1 MSDLERRYVE
11 LRADADGRRL
21 SGVAIRYGDTATLP
35 FGRER
40 VEPGAFGDMAAADV
54 ILNASHDR
62 TAPLA
67 RTGGGGL
74 ELVDSAERLAFA
86 ATLPETRAA
95 DDVLAL
101 VRGNIMRGASVEM
114 RVTGQR
120 FESGVRIIER
130 AALSAIGIVDT
141 AAYGKSEIEA
151 RRAALPKPTPRRRR
165 YF

>member
-11 LRADADGRRL
+11 LRADDTGRVLR
-21 SGVAIRYGDTATLP
+21 GVAVVYGDVASLP

-40 VEPGAFGDMAAADV
+40 IEPGAFAPIGDV

-62 TAPLA
+62 STPLA
-67 RTGGGGL
+67 RTAGAGL
-74 ELVDSAERLAFA
+74 DLADSAERLAFA

-101 VRGNIMRGASVEM
+101 VRGGVMRGASIEM

-120 FESGVRIIER
+120 FDGGVRVIER
-130 AALSAIGIVDT
+130 ATLAAIGVVDT
-141 AAYGKSEIEA
+141 PAYPGSEIEA
-151 RRAALPKPTPRRRR
+151 RRAARPPAPRKARRIWL
-165 YF
+165 